1 MELSRSGEEQG
12 SKAIVYRLLLSWQGE
27 IPMTTTLAFNLRAV
41 SCLAMAPAFAQS
53 SNAQEQDKSAKIHHP
68 RAKD

>member
-1 MELSRSGEEQG
+1 
-12 SKAIVYRLLLSWQGE
+12 
-27 IPMTTTLAFNLRAV
+27 MTTKLAFNLLAV